1 MCDRLS
7 NLSDVLA
14 ISTMVTLLAI
24 NPAATQE
31 MHTAAVDIYAP
42 PRTADG
48 QPDLQGF
55 WTNNTYT
62 LLQRPENITK
72 EFYTPEEAAEI
83 RRKRAIRESEQTEPG
98 SFLDVHYD
106 YTQFGLDRS
115 QGVLAESL
123 RTSMIVDPPDGRIPP
138 LAPEGQVRASEREK
152 ALQLIGDRLDTK
164 GNYYNSVE
172 NQSFN
177 RRCIVFPGLGP
188 PMLNAGYNNTYQIVQ
203 SPGYV
208 MILVEMAHD
217 VRIIPLDGREQPHS
231 SIRQWK
237 GTSRGHWQGD
247 TLVVETTNFN
257 GKNPFPPQP
266 FGTPASG
273 KNLHVTEWF
282 TRIDADTILYKFTV
296 EDETT
301 WTLPWSAELLMK
313 ATQGPIFEFACHEGN
328 YSMINTLAGVRAEE
342 QRAAE
347 VAKGIEPN

>member
-98 SFLDVHYD
+98 TTQDVHYD
-106 YTQFGLDRS
+106 RTQFGLDRS

-123 RTSMIVDPPDGRIPP
+123 RTSMIVDPPDGRVPP
-138 LAPEGQVRASEREK
+138 LTSEGQKRIAEREMERRQRGGIWDAAENAK
-152 ALQLIGDRLDTK
+152 LSYRCLIFQTA
-164 GNYYNSVE
+164 
-172 NQSFN
+172 
-177 RRCIVFPGLGP
+177 GP
-188 PMLNAGYNNTYQIVQ
+188 PMLPLNNTYQIVQ

-342 QRAAE
+342 QRRAA
-347 VAKGIEPN
+347 AD

>member
-31 MHTAAVDIYAP
+31 MHTAAVNIYTP

-98 SFLDVHYD
+98 TTQDVHYD
-106 YTQFGLDRS
+106 RTQFGLDRS

-123 RTSMIVDPPDGRIPP
+123 RTSMIVDPPDGRVPP
-138 LAPEGQVRASEREK
+138 LTSEGQKRIAEREMERRQRGGIWDAAENAK
-152 ALQLIGDRLDTK
+152 LSYRCLIFQTA
-164 GNYYNSVE
+164 
-172 NQSFN
+172 
-177 RRCIVFPGLGP
+177 GP
-188 PMLNAGYNNTYQIVQ
+188 PMLPLNNTYQIVQ

-217 VRIIPLDGREQPHS
+217 VRIIPLDRREQPHS

-342 QRAAE
+342 QRAA
-347 VAKGIEPN
+347 AD